1 MALNTGGQ
9 ARRISRVY
17 DSTLQSVDD
26 AEKLAL
32 EVAAQTGFAED
43 DVHRIGM
50 AVRECMVNAVAH
62 GNRYSAHKKV
72 EFSLSAGGGRLQ
84 IRIVDQGAGFDVETL
99 PDPLAEE
106 NLLRH
111 SGRGIFLVKSFMD
124 EFLVRR
130 LDPSGTEVILVKNLE
145 APG

>member
-1 MALNTGGQ
+1 MGLNTGGH
-9 ARRISRVY
+9 ARSITRVY
-17 DSTLQSVDD
+17 DSTLQSVDE

-32 EVAAQTGFAED
+32 EAAAQSGFGED
-43 DVHRIGM
+43 ETHRIGM

-72 EFSLSAGGGRLQ
+72 EFSLLVAGGRLR
-84 IRIVDQGAGFDVETL
+84 IRIVDQGAGFDVNDL
-99 PDPLAEE
+99 PDPLADE

-124 EFLVRR
+124 EFQVRR
-130 LDPSGTEVILVKNLE
+130 LDPAGTEVVLVKNLE
-145 APG
+145 APS